1 MTPIPPKESTPSSVS
16 TSRTRPADGS
26 TFVNADPGSDA
37 VPLDSADNSHSPH
50 SADNSH
56 SPHSADNPDSD
67 DADNPDSDD
76 LSSASV
82 HSKSASQ
89 GPPETRGSQSLEQGF
104 EKRSH
109 VVST

>member
-37 VPLDSADNSHSPH
+37 VPLD